1 MMLRDDGLAVSFG
14 ILRGYRLHADCAL
27 AIGMLS
33 AFCQYTT
40 RSVRIM
46 HVQGTPM
53 KKIVK
58 YAAGRGFTDV
68 AVFNENQKHVNG
80 LLLIHLPAGP
90 TAHFKLSSLKLSK
103 DIKVGSC
110 SSICPDV
117 LPMLPSATLQLS
129 M

>member
-1 MMLRDDGLAVSFG
+1 
-14 ILRGYRLHADCAL
+14 
-27 AIGMLS
+27 
-33 AFCQYTT
+33 
-40 RSVRIM
+40 
-46 HVQGTPM
+46 M

-103 DIKVGSC
+103 DIKVGPC
-110 SSICPDV
+110 SSIYCHL
-117 LPMLPSATLQLS
+117 LPALLSLTLQLQTYS
-129 M
+129 ICRRRDSHGGR